1 MKKITKKGK
10 EYNKEYFVEARSRSW
25 IPKNKE
31 IYIILFSY
39 IKFQQVRVSQ
49 FVMEKKYIQ
58 TSTLISFLFWLT

>member
-10 EYNKEYFVEARSRSW
+10 DYKKEYLMEARSRPW

-31 IYIILFSY
+31 IYIILFSC

-58 TSTLISFLFWLT
+58 TSALISFLFWLT